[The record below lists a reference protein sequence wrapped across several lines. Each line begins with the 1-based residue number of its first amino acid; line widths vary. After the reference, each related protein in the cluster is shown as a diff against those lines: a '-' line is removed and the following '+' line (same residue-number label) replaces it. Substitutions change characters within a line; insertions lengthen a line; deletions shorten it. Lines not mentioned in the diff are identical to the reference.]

1 LLVEHFI
8 SQISLKEGRPP
19 RQVSA
24 EAIRVLESHPWP
36 GNVRE
41 LQNVVERCCTVDV
54 TEMIGPEDLRPWLQ
68 NDTIEEGAECV
79 GMTLAEMERKLIEST
94 FARCNGNREKTAQIL
109 QIGLRTLSGKLR
121 EYGYPPRGGPGSNI
135 KRPVVPAAIV
145 AEQRR
150 AA

>member
-1 LLVEHFI
+1 VI
-8 SQISLKEGRPP
+8 
-19 RQVSA
+19 
-24 EAIRVLESHPWP
+24 
-36 GNVRE
+36 
-41 LQNVVERCCTVDV
+41 ERCCTIDV
-54 TEMIGPEDLRPWLQ
+54 TECISVDDLRPWLNQ
-68 NDTIEEGAECV
+68 EGVEGLETV

-135 KRPVVPAAIV
+135 RRPKVVAS
-145 AEQRR
+145 ESSERR